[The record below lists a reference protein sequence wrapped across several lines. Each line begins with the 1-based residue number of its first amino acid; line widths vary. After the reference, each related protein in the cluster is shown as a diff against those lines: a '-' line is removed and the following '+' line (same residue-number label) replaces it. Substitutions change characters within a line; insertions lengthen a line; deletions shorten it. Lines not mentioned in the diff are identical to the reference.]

1 MKKFNYLMLATVVTY
16 LLVAGGIWLVFS
28 NPKVTK
34 EREYLVEINRIM
46 HVYEK
51 EGQYETLNLSD
62 YPGIVATT
70 FLSEKDTANEQ
81 KAESFYQ
88 TVTQG
93 EILIQPLFINGERH
107 GYVRFT
113 YIKDNQMHLWMQIT
127 ELAMALLFGC
137 VIAFLL
143 YIRQHLLLPFQ
154 ALSEMPYELSK
165 GHLQGELTEEK
176 NRYFGRFVWGISML
190 RDNLNMHKMKE
201 LKLEHEKKLLLLSL
215 SHDIKTPLNTIK
227 LYAKALAEGVYDS
240 EDKKQEAALHIGVHA
255 AAIEDFVKE
264 IIHTAS
270 ENILEIEVVNNEF
283 YLGELVEKV
292 SQTYQGKCRLKMIDF
307 TIGDYENKLIKGD
320 FDRSFEVVENI
331 IENAFK
337 YGDGRQI
344 TMTFYEEDYCQLIQI
359 TNSGEPMRESEM
371 NHIFDSFY
379 RGSNTQGRQ
388 GNGLGLYIC
397 REIMHKMDGE
407 IFAERQSDGMSFVI
421 VFQE

>member
-1 MKKFNYLMLATVVTY
+1 MKKFNDLMIAAVLAY
-16 LLVAGGIWLVFS
+16 LLVAGGIWLVFN

-34 EREYLVEINRIM
+34 EREYLVEINRMM

-51 EGQYETLNLSD
+51 EGQYETLQLSD
-62 YPGIVATT
+62 YPGIVATA
-70 FLSEKDTANEQ
+70 FLSEKDTDNEQ

-88 TVTQG
+88 TATQG
-93 EILIQPLFINGERH
+93 EVLIQPLFINGERH

-154 ALSEMPYELSK
+154 TLSEMPYELSK

-270 ENILEIEVVNNEF
+270 EDILEIEVVNNEF

-292 SQTYQGKCRLKMIDF
+292 NQTYQGKCRLKMIDF
-307 TIGDYENKLIKGD
+307 TIGDYHNKLIKGD

-331 IENAFK
+331 MENAIK
-337 YGDGRQI
+337 YGDGRCI
-344 TMTFYEEDYCQLIQI
+344 AMSFYEEDYCQLMQI

-379 RGSNTQGRQ
+379 RGSNTQGRP

-407 IFAERQSDGMSFVI
+407 IFAERQADGMSFVI
-421 VFQE
+421 VFQQ